1 LIFIFTKGS
10 GASNELPTLEE
21 LAAKR
26 RKLDQPLLLDVK
38 KATIFRKHPQVRKC
52 PIKKGGLAER

>member
-1 LIFIFTKGS
+1 
-10 GASNELPTLEE
+10 LEE